1 MASLTPQ
8 LETFLLTKLHCGTS
22 GFKTST
28 KNNFLTSK
36 PFTQCSAIAIDAP
49 SSLTDVSGIRWGSA
63 SLQGAR
69 EEMEDDFILR
79 SDGLNG
85 FSFAGV
91 FDGHGGVSSVKFLRD
106 ELYRECIAALHNGL
120 LLGGKD
126 FDAIR
131 KALKTAFENADTK
144 LLKWLE
150 TIGEEDESG
159 STATVV
165 LIGNDMI
172 IISHIGDSC
181 VVLSRSG
188 KAEALTDYHRPYGR
202 NKASLDEVRRIR
214 EAGGWGKACPSTP
227 LWWDPSPDPRSAGTR
242 NATGP
247 PFLFFFW
254 IVNGRICGDIAVS
267 RAFGDIRFKTKKNEM
282 VQKGVE
288 EGRWSEKFSSRV
300 RFTGDLVTASPDV
313 VQVSIGSDAE
323 FLLLASD
330 GLWDYMNSS
339 DAVSFVRNQLRQHGD
354 VQVACEELA
363 RKALDLRSQDN
374 VTIII
379 ADLGKTD
386 WQNLPVE
393 RQNLYL
399 ELGQAL
405 VTIGVVTLGIWMTA
419 QLSL

>member
-214 EAGGWGKACPSTP
+214 EAGGW
-227 LWWDPSPDPRSAGTR
+227 
-242 NATGP
+242 
-247 PFLFFFW
+247 

>member
-1 MASLTPQ
+1 MALLTPQ
-8 LETFLLTKLHCGTS
+8 LESFLLTKLHFGTS
-22 GFKTST
+22 IFKTSPKT
-28 KNNFLTSK
+28 NFLTSR
-36 PFTQCSAIAIDAP
+36 PLTQCSAIAIDAP
-49 SSLTDVSGIRWGSA
+49 SSLSDVSGVRWGSA

-69 EEMEDDFILR
+69 DEMEDDFVLR

-91 FDGHGGVSSVKFLRD
+91 FDGHGGAASVKFLRD
-106 ELYRECIAALHNGL
+106 ELYKECAAALHDGL

-126 FDAIR
+126 FEAIK
-131 KALKTAFENADTK
+131 KALKEAFENADTK

-165 LIGNDMI
+165 LIGNDTI

-188 KAEALTDYHRPYGR
+188 KPEALTDYHRPYGR

-214 EAGGWGKACPSTP
+214 EAGGWIA
-227 LWWDPSPDPRSAGTR
+227 
-242 NATGP
+242 
-247 PFLFFFW
+247 
-254 IVNGRICGDIAVS
+254 NGRICGDIAVS

-282 VQKGVE
+282 VQKGVA
-288 EGRWSEKFSSRV
+288 EGRWSEKFGSRV
-300 RFTGDLVTASPDV
+300 RFTGDLVIASPDV
-313 VQVSIGSDAE
+313 MQVSLGSDAE

-330 GLWDYMNSS
+330 GLWDYMSSS
-339 DAVSFVRNQLRQHGD
+339 DAVTFVRNQLRQHGN

-363 RKALDLRSQDN
+363 RKALDLYSQDN

-386 WQNLPVE
+386 WRNLPVE
-393 RQNLYL
+393 KQNLFL

-405 VTIGVVTLGIWMTA
+405 VTVGVVSLVIWMSA